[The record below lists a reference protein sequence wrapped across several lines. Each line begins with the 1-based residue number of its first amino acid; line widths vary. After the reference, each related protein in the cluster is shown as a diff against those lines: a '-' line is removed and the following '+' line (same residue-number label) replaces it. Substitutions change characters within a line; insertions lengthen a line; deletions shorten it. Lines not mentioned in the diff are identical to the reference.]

1 MCLVVLLELQDTG
14 VPWFNA
20 EEVACF
26 GRALTVHSGVV
37 VQKDGG
43 ISGKSKT
50 VISTETVE

>member
-1 MCLVVLLELQDTG
+1 MYLVALLELRDTG
-14 VPWFNA
+14 APRFNA

-26 GRALTVHSGVV
+26 GRALIVRFGVV

-43 ISGKSKT
+43 VSGKSET

>member
-1 MCLVVLLELQDTG
+1 MRLGFD
-14 VPWFNA
+14 A